1 MARTT
6 ESPGDFLRI
15 VGASPTHA
23 LAVTLR
29 VMAPWVMPLWF
40 VLGRLTDLPL
50 DTVSRALW
58 GELGGLLLTWAVG
71 KRLRMGGLQI
81 LAVANSV
88 GLATAILAVMRELS
102 TATGI
107 LLGLA
112 AAFQFWLGRLVRAYL
127 ILGKPLPFTQL
138 WTLLEWQVRFPR
150 PLDWQPRRLPPRLR
164 DLLRKRFPPPER
176 TPPRLDGADLA
187 TLGVRWPCTV
197 ADLERALARA
207 RDRLATIPA
216 ARKREELYAVQ
227 QAGRAYQRLVAL
239 LEGDETSPSL
249 GTGYVP
255 DLGQLWYQVETDG
268 DRRLIMACLRYTDP
282 VRAARLSGVL
292 TGAATVEGLHPDDA
306 GDPHVHHD
314 FLAPVQEVTSA
325 FVWIPVF
332 EAYQLIRP
340 ANCGPPLANRHRGT
354 WVPGRPTVGTEDVDW
369 ACEVFGGFYA
379 GKALA
384 SRIDA
389 APVLPGMSVNE
400 RSGSRKQIKVV
411 PGCPPWV
418 DVSWEDAVEICHRAD
433 PDCHLMKDDEYTA
446 LAVWATMH
454 RLLEPAPGMSHRTH
468 TAKQQGVI
476 WATSGIGEWTASL
489 VTDRHKLGGTPVN
502 LDAEGNWPQAGV
514 IASLSTDPALR
525 RYGIPDATHNQQAS
539 FGSGRLDPP
548 VPDEVAGVRGG
559 SGIWGLSM
567 VHPRKQGNPGI
578 GFRPVLQYGLA
589 PVAFTRPVTAPAP
602 PSSNLNR

>member
-1 MARTT
+1 
-6 ESPGDFLRI
+6 
-15 VGASPTHA
+15 
-23 LAVTLR
+23 
-29 VMAPWVMPLWF
+29 
-40 VLGRLTDLPL
+40 
-50 DTVSRALW
+50 
-58 GELGGLLLTWAVG
+58 
-71 KRLRMGGLQI
+71 
-81 LAVANSV
+81 
-88 GLATAILAVMRELS
+88 
-102 TATGI
+102 
-107 LLGLA
+107 
-112 AAFQFWLGRLVRAYL
+112 
-127 ILGKPLPFTQL
+127 
-138 WTLLEWQVRFPR
+138 
-150 PLDWQPRRLPPRLR
+150 
-164 DLLRKRFPPPER
+164 
-176 TPPRLDGADLA
+176 
-187 TLGVRWPCTV
+187 V
-197 ADLERALARA
+197 ADLDRALARA

-282 VRAARLSGVL
+282 VWAARLSGVL

-340 ANCGPPLANRHRGT
+340 ANCGPALANRHRGT

-411 PGCPPWV
+411 PGYPPWV

-525 RYGIPDATHNQQAS
+525 RYGIPDATDNQQAS

-548 VPDEVAGVRGG
+548 VPVEVAGVRGG
-559 SGIWGLSM
+559 SATSIAEGASGVEAPGAELRVESRLAQVERGALHVRAYPVGVPVGVTVPHERRDARHAGRRHRGAAQHAITPAAQATVPGQGRKDAVPRCHQRDPLAGVREGAELVGLVRRTHGHHARVGRRVALHVLALVAHCS
-567 VHPRKQGNPGI
+567 HQE
-578 GFRPVLQYGLA
+578 RPLA
-589 PVAFTRPVTAPAP
+589 PGVADGIRDDAHVVGPPRLRLMTEAPWSTAWMIPLATAASLPAP
-602 PSSNLNR
+602 LSPRTFSARIPTPGA